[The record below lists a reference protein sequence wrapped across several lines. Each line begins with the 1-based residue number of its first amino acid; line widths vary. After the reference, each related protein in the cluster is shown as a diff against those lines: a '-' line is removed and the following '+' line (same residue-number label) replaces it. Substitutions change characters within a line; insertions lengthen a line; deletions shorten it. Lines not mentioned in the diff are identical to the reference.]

1 MLTVVY
7 RVGEHRVLR
16 CGTIVLW
23 LTHHGLTVPDAATT
37 MFEPAP
43 GREVQA
49 FSFALDPTPEQ
60 EASVRRHF
68 GARRYAYNWTV
79 AEIRR
84 ELRLH
89 RECGVSF
96 GPPSLA
102 RLRKRWN
109 RNKHRLAVD
118 PDGNPWWQEVSKEA
132 FSNGIADAV
141 TAYWNW
147 QRHRSDGTRRFG
159 FPRFRRKGRDTDRY
173 RVSTGSFGL
182 ADRRH
187 VRLPRIGR
195 VRVHENT
202 RRLHRLLEL
211 DRARVLNVTVR
222 RRGRR
227 LLAIFGVEL
236 VRPQSNVKPT
246 EPESVVGVDA
256 GVRRLATVA
265 NPNGSV
271 IERVENPRA
280 LDRNLAQ
287 LRRLHRARSR
297 CVRGSVRYRRRTE
310 ALSVLNARIA
320 NQRVHAMA
328 VLTTRLAKTHGTV
341 VVESLYVSPM
351 LRQKHVGGARR
362 RRRNLADAGM
372 AELRRQL
379 GYKCAWYGSV
389 VVESDTMYPSS
400 RLCHVCGERN
410 DPGWRETWSC
420 AGCGSRHNR
429 DDNAAINLARYSEG
443 DVGTVGALDKRG
455 AEHKPR
461 DFRAAGRETTKVC
474 SGLTG
479 ETQPGHANPVRGAE
493 TCGCH

>member
-1 MLTVVY
+1 MLMVVY
-7 RVGEHRVLR
+7 RVGAHRVLR

-37 MFEPAP
+37 MYEPAP
-43 GREVQA
+43 GRVIQA
-49 FSFALDPTPEQ
+49 FSFALDATPEQ
-60 EASVRRHF
+60 EASIRRHF

-84 ELRLH
+84 ELSLH
-89 RECGVSF
+89 SECGVSF

-109 RNKHRLAVD
+109 RNKHRSAVD
-118 PDGNPWWQEVSKEA
+118 PDGNPWWQQVSKEA

-147 QRHRSDGTRRFG
+147 QRHRTDGARRVG

-202 RRLHRLLEL
+202 RRLHRLLGL

-222 RRGRR
+222 RGGRR
-227 LLAIFGVEL
+227 LLAIFQVEV
-236 VRPQSNVKPT
+236 VRPQSNMQPT

-265 NPNGSV
+265 NPKVSV
-271 IERVENPRA
+271 IERVDNPRA
-280 LDRNLAQ
+280 LDHNLAQ
-287 LRRLHRARSR
+287 LRGLHRARSR

-310 ALSVLNARIA
+310 AISVLNARIA
-320 NQRVHAMA
+320 NRRANAIHR
-328 VLTTRLAKTHGTV
+328 LTTRLAKTHGTV
-341 VVESLYVSPM
+341 VVESLNVRGM
-351 LRQKHVGGARR
+351 LAQKNMPGARR
-362 RRRNLADAGM
+362 RRRDLADASM

-379 GYKCAWYGSV
+379 GYKCGWYGSRL
-389 VVESDTMYPSS
+389 VEADTMYPSS
-400 RLCHVCGERN
+400 RLCHACGEGN
-410 DPGWRETWSC
+410 DPGWHET
-420 AGCGSRHNR
+420 
-429 DDNAAINLARYSEG
+429 
-443 DVGTVGALDKRG
+443 
-455 AEHKPR
+455 
-461 DFRAAGRETTKVC
+461 
-474 SGLTG
+474 
-479 ETQPGHANPVRGAE
+479 
-493 TCGCH
+493 